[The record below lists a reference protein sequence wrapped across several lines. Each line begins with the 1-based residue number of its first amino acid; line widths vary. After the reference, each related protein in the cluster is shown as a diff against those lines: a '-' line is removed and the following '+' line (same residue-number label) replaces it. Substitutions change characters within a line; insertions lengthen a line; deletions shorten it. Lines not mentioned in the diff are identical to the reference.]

1 MSKMQPGGLAMI
13 ISANVSENIG
23 KIVELINFL
32 GPSKSDISGEVAP
45 AWYVKCESGL
55 LTTEGRNIMRAGI
68 FSRRLMPL
76 SGQDKFYSHLRQ
88 VERVND

>member
-1 MSKMQPGGLAMI
+1 MSKLQPGGLAMI

-32 GPSKSDISGEVAP
+32 GPSTSDVSGEIAL

-55 LTTEGRNIMRAGI
+55 LTTEGNNIMRAGI

-76 SGQDKFYSHLRQ
+76 SGQDTRHTFLRQ
-88 VERVND
+88 KESVNG

>member
-32 GPSKSDISGEVAP
+32 GPSKSDVSGEVAP

-55 LTTEGRNIMRAGI
+55 LTTEGKIIMRAGI

-76 SGQDKFYSHLRQ
+76 SGQDKLHTHLRQ
-88 VERVND
+88 VERVNG